1 MDENRING
9 LQNELDN
16 SMMFLKAIED
26 VKRENEAREERN
38 RAKAKAAAEK
48 RRRKKALEDTYAE
61 YCRCNPPTR
70 EEYENAVKVIRSCL
84 KGKEEQN
91 DKK

>member
-16 SMMFLKAIED
+16 SMMFLKAIEE

-48 RRRKKALEDTYAE
+48 RRRKKALE
-61 YCRCNPPTR
+61 
-70 EEYENAVKVIRSCL
+70 ENKEQES
-84 KGKEEQN
+84 KGE
-91 DKK
+91 DR